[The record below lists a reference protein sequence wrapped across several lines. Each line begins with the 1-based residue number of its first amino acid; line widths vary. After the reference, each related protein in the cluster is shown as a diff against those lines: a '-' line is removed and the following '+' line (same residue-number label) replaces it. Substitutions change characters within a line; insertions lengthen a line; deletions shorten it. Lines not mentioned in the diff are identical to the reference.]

1 MGDLKNILLTG
12 ASGFIGSHLV
22 EELVNAGK
30 SITILLRSKN
40 RLGCLNFVNSKLLRK
55 CRIFEGNIINY
66 NDVKVAVKG
75 NDAILHLA
83 SNSGFS
89 STMDNTAEIIETSL
103 LGVNNIIHSAKDTN
117 VEKILFTSSSDVYGK
132 PNYLPVDELHPLCG
146 RSIYAM
152 SKIASEI
159 LLKHLS
165 KQYGINVSILR
176 LFNTYG
182 PRQSNRGVI
191 PSIIEQLLTSEE
203 IKVGNISPSRDFTYI
218 SDTITGIIK
227 VLESKTIM
235 NQIINIGSGNNHRV
249 SNVIDRIFLITGNN
263 KTIINKMKNKRP
275 SELEI
280 NEIVCD
286 NQKLKNLIDW
296 EPSISIE
303 IGLKKTIAWYESIDK
318 YKIDND

>member
-22 EELVNAGK
+22 EELVKAGK
-30 SITILLRSKN
+30 NISIILRNKN
-40 RLGCLNFVNSKLLRK
+40 RLGNLDYVYAELLKK

-66 NDVKVAVKG
+66 NDVKVAVG
-75 NDAILHLA
+75 ENDAILHLA
-83 SNSGFS
+83 SNNGFS
-89 STMDNTAEIIETSL
+89 SSMNNTSETIETSV
-103 LGVNNIIHSAKDTN
+103 LGVYNIIHAAKDSN

-132 PNYLPVDELHPLCG
+132 PNYLPVDELHPFCG

-165 KQYGINVSILR
+165 KQFGINVCILR

-182 PRQSNRGVI
+182 PRQSKRAVI
-191 PSIIEQLLTSEE
+191 PSIIKQLLTSEK

-218 SDTITGIIK
+218 SDTIEGIIK
-227 VLESKTIM
+227 VLESKTMM
-235 NQIINIGSGNNHRV
+235 NQIINLGSGKDHKV
-249 SNVIDRIFLITGNN
+249 SNIIDLIFSITGNN
-263 KTIINKMKNKRP
+263 KTIIKKMKNKR
-275 SELEI
+275 SNELEI
-280 NEIVCD
+280 DAIFCD

-296 EPSISIE
+296 KPSISIE

-318 YKIDND
+318 